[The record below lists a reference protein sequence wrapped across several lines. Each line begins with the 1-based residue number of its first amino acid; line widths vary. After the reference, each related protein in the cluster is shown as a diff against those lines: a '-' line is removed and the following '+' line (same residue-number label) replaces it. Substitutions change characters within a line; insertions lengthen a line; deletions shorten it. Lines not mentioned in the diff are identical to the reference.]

1 MKADPA
7 GLAAL
12 ATKLSTTATAVSAAI
27 PAGMPHPPL
36 APDAVSTGAALR
48 LSAAAEV
55 LSGNAGTHVMDLTE
69 LATRLSSIAALFGA
83 TEAQRAVA
91 QSTLTASPTRG
102 DSQQLPPPLVRP
114 PVTPDVRPPLPPVPP
129 GPGEV
134 TATQFAAGSSENGL
148 GFAQGWSTAG
158 SALRQAAGDLLTA
171 ASWLPE
177 VWRSTAPG
185 AALSSVFTTRADTF
199 TKLADQADH
208 LQTQSAS
215 YAQHFDNA
223 KQAAPTPA
231 EFATNRQN
239 LQTAQ
244 VNNVRTGGMWSS
256 AVAKLT
262 AERGQLEQRAAA
274 AHNRYYTNAAQGTE
288 PFPGVGDNSDPQ
300 SGSPG
305 DPGVVGEGGLPE
317 DVNSGEIDPATGLP
331 KDALAPDGDPGL
343 GDPALAQM
351 VPMLLSTLVGGV
363 GGMLGSLVQP
373 VASLPQQ
380 LLSAGS
386 SALSG
391 VTQAANSASKDFN
404 APEIPDIS
412 PDSLPDMGGL
422 GGGGGGG
429 GGDTAPAGGLDTLPP
444 VAGAG
449 PLSGPS
455 APAAVAGAVPTTG
468 TSGATGGVGGPMGPM
483 MPPMG
488 GAPGGGGQGGGKDK
502 KQATK
507 VQARDL
513 PNTEPVSGEI
523 EERDVQ
529 VAGGGIDRVPVPAPA
544 ERRRSETFRITE
556 PER

>member
-12 ATKLSTTATAVSAAI
+12 ATKLSTTAATASAAI

-69 LATRLSSIAALFGA
+69 LATRLSTIAALFGA

-134 TATQFAAGSSENGL
+134 TATQFAAGSSESGM

-158 SALRQAAGDLLTA
+158 SALRQAANDLLTA

-223 KQAAPTPA
+223 KQTAPTPA

-244 VNNVRTGGMWSS
+244 LNNTRTGGMWSS
-256 AVAKLT
+256 TVAKLA

-274 AHNRYYTNAAQGTE
+274 AHNTYYTNAAQGTE
-288 PFPGVGDNSDPQ
+288 PFAGAGDNSDPQ

-305 DPGVVGEGGLPE
+305 EPGAVGDGGLPE
-317 DVNSGEIDPATGLP
+317 DINSGEIDPVTGLP
-331 KDALAPDGDPGL
+331 KDALPPEGDPGL

-351 VPMLLSTLVGGV
+351 IPMLLSTLVGGA
-363 GGMLGSLVQP
+363 GGVLGTLVQP
-373 VASLPQQ
+373 VTSLPQQ

-386 SALSG
+386 SALGS

-404 APEIPDIS
+404 APEIPDIN
-412 PDSLPDMGGL
+412 PEPLPDLGGL
-422 GGGGGGG
+422 GDGGG
-429 GGDTAPAGGLDTLPP
+429 GGDTAPAAGLDALPP

-449 PLSGPS
+449 PLSGPP
-455 APAAVAGAVPTTG
+455 APTAVAGAIPTTG
-468 TSGATGGVGGPMGPM
+468 TSGAPGGTGGPMGPM

-488 GAPGGGGQGGGKDK
+488 GAPGGGGAGGDKDK
-502 KQATK
+502 KQPTK
-507 VQARDL
+507 VKPRDL

-529 VAGGGIDRVPVPAPA
+529 VAGGGTDRVPVPAPA
-544 ERRRSETFRITE
+544 ERRRSETYRITE